1 MGSFH
6 GAEVCELVGLF
17 ILSKLLHLNLNLGLY
32 RDDALGVCQL
42 TPRQV
47 EIKKKEICKILK
59 TLNLSITIQANM
71 KIVDFLDVTLNLNDG
86 TFKPFMK
93 PNDFPLY
100 VNSNSNHP
108 PSILKNIPKSVNRRL
123 SKISS
128 NEQVFK
134 DSIPPFQEAL
144 EKSGY
149 SHTLKYEKINNKNKK
164 NNRKRPIIWFN
175 PPFSCNVSTNVGGKF
190 LKILDKCFPPSN
202 PLHKIINRNKVK
214 ISYRKMPNM
223 KENLGRHNMNVNK
236 NECEQQFPHGCNCRG
251 GVTECPLEGSCLT
264 PGVVYQATVTTHD
277 GNPPETYTGLT
288 AGQFKNRYNKHSS
301 DFNNEKQKKSTE
313 LSKHVW
319 KLKEKNTPH
328 SISWKIIAK
337 TKPFTPYNPTRRSC
351 QLCLKEKYCIMFR
364 PEGASLNSRNE
375 IFSTC
380 RHRRKELL
388 ENT

>member
-1 MGSFH
+1 M
-6 GAEVCELVGLF
+6 
-17 ILSKLLHLNLNLGLY
+17 
-32 RDDALGVCQL
+32 
-42 TPRQV
+42 
-47 EIKKKEICKILK
+47 
-59 TLNLSITIQANM
+59 
-71 KIVDFLDVTLNLNDG
+71 
-86 TFKPFMK
+86 
-93 PNDFPLY
+93 
-100 VNSNSNHP
+100 
-108 PSILKNIPKSVNRRL
+108 
-123 SKISS
+123 
-128 NEQVFK
+128 
-134 DSIPPFQEAL
+134 
-144 EKSGY
+144 
-149 SHTLKYEKINNKNKK
+149 
-164 NNRKRPIIWFN
+164 
-175 PPFSCNVSTNVGGKF
+175 
-190 LKILDKCFPPSN
+190 KILDKCFPPSN
-202 PLHKIINRNKVK
+202 PHHKIINRNKVK

-223 KENLGRHNMNVNK
+223 KEILRRHNMKVNK
-236 NECEQQFPHGCNCRG
+236 NDCEQQFPHGCNCRG